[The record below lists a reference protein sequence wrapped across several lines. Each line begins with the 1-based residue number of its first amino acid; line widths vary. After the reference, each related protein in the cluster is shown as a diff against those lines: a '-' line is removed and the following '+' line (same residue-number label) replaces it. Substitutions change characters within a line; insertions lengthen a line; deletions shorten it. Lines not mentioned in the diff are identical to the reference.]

1 MNTENLLLKL
11 SEVNKTSQQL
21 DSPESERFEIL
32 ESVSNYTNQFIS
44 GLDRFKAFQEKE
56 APRL

>member
-21 DSPESERFEIL
+21 DSPESERFETVEI
-32 ESVSNYTNQFIS
+32 VGNFANQFT
-44 GLDRFKAFQEKE
+44 GLDSVKAFQEKK